1 MQLAG
6 QIARALAVFC
16 VDEIVVFDDGQNKQW
31 KSSDG
36 SQLNGERKE
45 SYTGNTDPGHFL
57 MHILSYL
64 ETPPYLRQ
72 RLFPMH
78 PNLQKAGALPSL
90 DMPHHLRPH
99 EWCQYREGIT
109 TEEPSKA
116 GDGSGTSVEPRR
128 KKKNG
133 ATKALPELSMTPV
146 DVGFTHPVTVPS
158 LIPPNSR
165 VTIKLPD
172 TFEGADEDILQLAAE
187 AVAPTT
193 PREQAGYYWGY
204 TVRSAYSLS
213 TVLTE
218 SPFDGGYDLTLGTS
232 ERGKPVSNLST
243 PSQDEAPIPEFRH
256 MLIVFGGVA
265 GLEAAVKADDELQ
278 KMGVKEPSELF
289 DYWVNLCL
297 GQGSRTVRTEEA
309 VWIGL
314 TALRDIV
321 VKKGTKRPSG
331 KKKEERHK
339 L

>member
-6 QIARALAVFC
+6 QVARALAVFC
-16 VDEIVVFDDGQNKQW
+16 VDEIVVFEDGQNKQW
-31 KSSDG
+31 KCSDG
-36 SQLNGERKE
+36 SQLNGEKKE
-45 SYTGNTDPGHFL
+45 SYTGNTDPSHFL

-109 TEEPSKA
+109 TEELSKV
-116 GDGSGTSVEPRR
+116 GYSSGTGVESR
-128 KKKNG
+128 KKKKNR
-133 ATKALPELSMTPV
+133 ATKALPELSATPV

-158 LIPPNSR
+158 SIPPSSR
-165 VTIKLPD
+165 VTIKFPD
-172 TFEGADEDILQLAAE
+172 TFGGANKDILQLAAE
-187 AVAPTT
+187 VVAPSA
-193 PREQAGYYWGY
+193 PREEAGYYWGY
-204 TVRSAYSLS
+204 TVRSAYTLS

-232 ERGKPVSNLST
+232 ERGKPISNLIR
-243 PSQDEAPIPEFRH
+243 PSKDEALIPEFRH

-289 DYWVNLCL
+289 DYWVNLCP

-321 VKKGTKRPSG
+321 VEKGMKKPSG
-331 KKKEERHK
+331 E
-339 L
+339 